1 MPETTPAC
9 RSCRQPACESLGALP
24 DRSEFAGTALSRPL
38 PGGMLY
44 RCPQCRLVF
53 RAPIL
58 TPDEYG
64 AMYAAA
70 SAGVWAATSQEL
82 RTDQA
87 LVKAHLEASL
97 GPGARVLDI
106 GCFTGT
112 LLSALGG
119 DFRKFGIEKSADAAQ
134 VCRNAGIEIIGDD
147 LYAVGALQDK
157 FDAVVAM
164 DVIEHT
170 VDPAGFVRSALA
182 LLKDDGLLLITTG
195 DADNPLW
202 KRLKA
207 DFWYCLFAEHIS
219 FISPEWLRR
228 HGPALGYRIDRVQLF
243 TYEHVGSAKK
253 LAKQALLWASRLLG
267 FRPGAYWSAHLSRD
281 HLFAVIRRT

>member
-1 MPETTPAC
+1 MH
-9 RSCRQPACESLGALP
+9 
-24 DRSEFAGTALSRPL
+24 DRTEFAGIALARPL
-38 PGGMLY
+38 PGGTLY
-44 RCPQCRLVF
+44 RCPRCSLVF

-64 AMYAAA
+64 AMYAPA
-70 SAGVWAATSQEL
+70 SAGVWAPMGQQL

-87 LVKAHLEASL
+87 LVKTHLEAHL
-97 GPGARVLDI
+97 PPNARVLDI

-112 LLSALGG
+112 LLGALEGH
-119 DFRKFGIEKSADAAQ
+119 FRKFGIEKSSEAAQ
-134 VCRNAGIEIIGDD
+134 VCRAAGIDIIGDD
-147 LYAVGALQDK
+147 LYAVGGLTER

-170 VDPAGFVRSALA
+170 VDPAQFIRSALA
-182 LLKDDGLLLITTG
+182 LLKDDGMLLITTG

-202 KRLKA
+202 KRVKA

-219 FISPEWLRR
+219 FISREWLRR
-228 HGPALGYRIDRVQLF
+228 NAHELGYRIAHLQLF
-243 TYEHVGSAKK
+243 TYEPVSLAKK
-253 LAKQALLWASRLLG
+253 LAKQALLWGSRLLQT
-267 FRPGAYWSAHLSRD
+267 RPGAYWSAHVSRD

>member
-1 MPETTPAC
+1 M
-9 RSCRQPACESLGALP
+9 SLA
-24 DRSEFAGTALSRPL
+24 RPL
-38 PGGMLY
+38 PGGTLY
-44 RCPQCRLVF
+44 RCPRCSLVF

-64 AMYAAA
+64 AMYAPA
-70 SAGVWAATSQEL
+70 SAGVWAATGQDL

-87 LVKAHLEASL
+87 LVKEHLEAHLS
-97 GPGARVLDI
+97 PGARVLDI

-112 LLSALGG
+112 LLAALDGK
-119 DFRKFGIEKSADAAQ
+119 FRKFGIEKSAEAAQ
-134 VCRNAGIEIIGDD
+134 VCRAAGIDIIGDD
-147 LYAVGALQDK
+147 LYAVGGLTER

-170 VDPAGFVRSALA
+170 VDPAQFVRSALA
-182 LLKDDGLLLITTG
+182 LLKDDGMLLITTG
-195 DADNPLW
+195 DADNALW
-202 KRLKA
+202 RRVKA

-219 FISPEWLRR
+219 FISREWLRR
-228 HGPALGYRIDRVQLF
+228 DALENGYHVAHLQLF
-243 TYEHVGSAKK
+243 AYEPVGRMKK

-267 FRPGAYWSAHLSRD
+267 TRPGAYWSAHVSRD